1 MTHQQFADAVG
12 VSRGAVQQWESGATA
27 PKRPNQPAVAKF
39 MGISISELMSDA
51 DDEVPP
57 HGSGF
62 SSLDAE
68 INAIQQFDEPINRQL
83 EIERATLRWKSIE
96 AKKNDKYN
104 HLAPAERANL
114 ATNNAANALQVP
126 LLENSGSMGEGS
138 AMLDGDVLAGQ
149 LTLNPIWVSSTLHPS
164 RHDAL
169 RFIHGYGDSMTP
181 TFNSGDVLLV
191 DTGINEVK
199 IDGVYVLTAHDR
211 LFIKRVRQRMDGVF
225 EISSDNPTHKTVDVL
240 NGNHDVLVLGR
251 VIWVWNGRRT

>member
-1 MTHQQFADAVG
+1 MATGKQIKHYRQKLGWTLERLEEVSGVATGSLFAL
-12 VSRGAVQQWESGATA
+12 E
-27 PKRPNQPAVAKF
+27 KRDSERSKF
-39 MGISISELMSDA
+39 FQAIAAAFGLTVEQLSD
-51 DDEVPP
+51 E
-57 HGSGF
+57 
-62 SSLDAE
+62 
-68 INAIQQFDEPINRQL
+68 
-83 EIERATLRWKSIE
+83 
-96 AKKNDKYN
+96 KNDWPVVDGRLN
-104 HLAPAERANL
+104 PTLAAQLPESAPSTKPTPGSRVREI
-114 ATNNAANALQVP
+114 TTPDDSNAVQVP

-164 RHDAL
+164 RQDAL

>member
-1 MTHQQFADAVG
+1 MTQKSFGKEFGIGSAG
-12 VSRGAVQQWESGATA
+12 MVSQYLNA
-27 PKRPNQPAVAKF
+27 KRPL
-39 MGISISELMSDA
+39 GL
-51 DDEVPP
+51 
-57 HGSGF
+57 
-62 SSLDAE
+62 
-68 INAIQQFDEPINRQL
+68 
-83 EIERATLRWKSIE
+83 
-96 AKKNDKYN
+96 
-104 HLAPAERANL
+104 
-114 ATNNAANALQVP
+114 NAAIKFAKGLEVQVADISPTLAAQLPEASQAASPARPVASRARELTTPDDSNELQVP

-149 LTLNPIWVSSTLHPS
+149 LTLNPSWVSSTLHPS
-164 RHDAL
+164 RQDAL
-169 RFIHGYGDSMTP
+169 RFIHGYGDSMAP

-191 DTGINEVK
+191 DTGINDVK